1 MKKSYQLG
9 FFGALLY
16 IAIELG
22 VYFTGW
28 NHHPMKHLIAFATS
42 SLILLISV
50 TFSIVMGYQSV
61 KHTFPSFI
69 LDLKNGIQTAAIYA
83 LIVAIFSFVYYKW
96 IDDYAQVKKQQL
108 LEMAMDEKAMK
119 KIAKEQIENNP
130 AYYDGKSPEDLI
142 DMQQENISAN
152 MSAGVIFPFTLFT
165 QLLLGMIYT
174 FLIMAL
180 NRLLLSKL

>member
-9 FFGALLY
+9 FFGALFY

-42 SLILLISV
+42 SLLLLISV

-108 LEMAMDEKAMK
+108 LEMAMDEESMK